1 MILQALTKYYDI
13 LSAEADESEDS
24 NIAQP
29 GYSVANVSYALN
41 LSKQGELLDV
51 FPLSQQVQRGK
62 KMVDKPLSM
71 IIPEQAGRSGKTPPA
86 YFLCDN
92 NAYVLGISVEDEDK
106 PEYSQQRLE
115 AFHVYNK
122 EILSEANCIE
132 AKAVIAFLEKY
143 DPVAGRKHPVIAS
156 ILDDILKAGKLNF
169 VFMVDNKYVHKNA
182 EIRQIWEARNQS
194 SEDDYI
200 GQCLITGEI
209 APIAR
214 IHDIKIKGIAPY
226 HGGVALVGFNDRAYE
241 SYNRTKGQ
249 GLNSPVSKKA
259 MLAYSKALNHLLS
272 DANEN
277 KKIVIGDTT
286 VVYWAEG
293 NNKACSSLFAGL
305 TEVEFDEPS
314 PDQTESEPTRG
325 RKGEEKLRKIAE
337 KIKRGEKLDQ
347 ESLIKEIDW
356 NTRFYVLGLEA
367 PNRGRASIRF
377 FYSDPFIKF
386 VKRIGEHYLDL
397 QLGESEKPIKLRWIL
412 NETVSKKAREQKISP
427 LLTGALFTSML
438 TNSPYPAA
446 LYNAI
451 MIRVRADMDDED
463 NQTQKISY
471 VRVAVIKA
479 YLKRKHRHQS
489 QKSIQEALVMSLNEK
504 STYPAYVLGR
514 LFAVLESAQIEA
526 AKPEKLNSTIKD
538 RFFGSACASPATVF
552 PILLR
557 LSQHHIS
564 KIDKYGND
572 RRIQTI
578 LNLLDFEKNPIPSHL
593 TLDDQGVF
601 VLGYYHQRADFYVSK
616 ADRNPVES
624 TSSETN

>member
-1 MILQALTKYYDI
+1 MILQALARYYDI
-13 LSAEADESEDS
+13 LSAEANASEDS
-24 NIAQP
+24 NVAQP

-41 LSKQGELLDV
+41 LSTQGDLLDI

-71 IIPEQAGRSGKTPPA
+71 IVPEQAGRSGRTPPA

-115 AFHVYNK
+115 AFRAYNK
-122 EILSEANCIE
+122 EILAGANCIE
-132 AKAVIAFLEKY
+132 AKAVIAFLDKY
-143 DPVAGRKHPVIAS
+143 EPVTGRKNPVIAKF
-156 ILDDILKAGKLNF
+156 LDDILKIGKANF
-169 VFMVDNKYVHKNA
+169 VFMVDGKYVHKNA
-182 EIRQIWEARNQS
+182 EIRQVWEARNKS
-194 SEDDYI
+194 SEDSYI

-226 HGGVALVGFNDRAYE
+226 YGGVALVGFNDRAYE
-241 SYNRTKGQ
+241 SYNRTNGQ

-293 NNKACSSLFAGL
+293 NNKACASLFAGL
-305 TEVEFDEPS
+305 TEMEFEEPAS
-314 PDQTESEPTRG
+314 DLPEGAPIRDQ
-325 RKGEEKLRKIAE
+325 KGENLLRNIAE
-337 KIKRGEKLDQ
+337 KIKSGEKID
-347 ESLIKEIDW
+347 KEGLAAEVDW

-386 VKRIGEHYLDL
+386 VQRIGEHYSDL
-397 QLGESEKPIKLRWIL
+397 QLGESEKPIKIRWIL
-412 NETVSKKAREQKISP
+412 NETVSKKAREGKIAP
-427 LLTGALFTSML
+427 LLTGAVFSSML

-451 MIRVRADMDDED
+451 MIRISADMDDED
-463 NQTQKISY
+463 NQIQKIN
-471 VRVAVIKA
+471 RLRAAVIKA
-479 YLKRKHRHQS
+479 YLIRKYRNQPQHP
-489 QKSIQEALVMSLNEK
+489 IQEVLVMSLNEQ
-504 STYPAYVLGR
+504 STIPAYLLGR
-514 LFAVLESAQIEA
+514 IFAVLEKVQQEA
-526 AKPEKLNSTIKD
+526 IGDMNASIKD
-538 RFFGSACASPATVF
+538 RYFTSACASPRTVF
-552 PILLR
+552 PTLLR
-557 LSQHHIS
+557 LSQHWIS
-564 KIDKYGND
+564 KAEYGYASEN
-572 RRIQTI
+572 RIEKI
-578 LNLLDFEKNPIPSHL
+578 MNLLDIEKNPFPSHL
-593 TLDDQGVF
+593 TLDEQGIF
-601 VLGYYHQRADFYVSK
+601 VLGYYHQRTAFYVKNS
-616 ADRNPVES
+616 AAA
-624 TSSETN
+624 ETTETKTN